1 MVFALCWPRK
11 NEAAPLA
18 SVANF
23 VVDQDRLYPAILTHT
38 HDPRRSI

>member
-23 VVDQDRLYPAILTHT
+23 VVNHDRLYPAIPIHT
-38 HDPRRSI
+38 HDPGRSI